1 MELIYDKDSFDNA
14 VEVENYPWG
23 FKLKTKRRYWI
34 ETTSRGDR
42 TCYSTLNPKT
52 DKWCAVKKSTYDAV
66 KVLYFDENGHVK
78 TYGISLGWSD
88 ADAVKK
94 FENTVDVKKLSNE
107 RRMKICEA
115 KTINHVNS
123 KIEVSFV
130 NATMESEEERAER
143 LVEKKEIESK
153 LNNYA
158 NHVYG
163 KCLVKNGLI

>member
-1 MELIYDKDSFDNA
+1 
-14 VEVENYPWG
+14 
-23 FKLKTKRRYWI
+23 
-34 ETTSRGDR
+34 
-42 TCYSTLNPKT
+42 
-52 DKWCAVKKSTYDAV
+52 
-66 KVLYFDENGHVK
+66 
-78 TYGISLGWSD
+78 
-88 ADAVKK
+88 
-94 FENTVDVKKLSNE
+94 
-107 RRMKICEA
+107 MKICEA
-115 KTINHVNS
+115 KTINLVNS